1 MKVVIPQINATRTPQ
16 LGRKERA
23 KDAEEETLII
33 PDPQRTNWTVD
44 GVPVA
49 WINVGNHADA
59 LRYYQMNFPQFTPE
73 VQAYMAEFDV
83 KCKVKAIIAAR
94 HLA

>member
-33 PDPQRTNWTVD
+33 PDP
-44 GVPVA
+44 
-49 WINVGNHADA
+49 
-59 LRYYQMNFPQFTPE
+59 
-73 VQAYMAEFDV
+73 
-83 KCKVKAIIAAR
+83 
-94 HLA
+94 